1 MLRTML
7 TLHVFVAGQV
17 QGVGYR
23 DGLCAQALRH
33 GVSGWVRNRRDGKVE
48 AILQGEAA
56 AVESVLAW
64 ARRGPPAARVTGVT
78 TQPATGEL
86 DRRYPGF
93 DWLPSA

>member
-1 MLRTML
+1 ML
-7 TLHVFVAGQV
+7 TRHVFGAGQV

-23 DGLCAQALRH
+23 DGLHAQALRH

-64 ARRGPPAARVTGVT
+64 ARRGPPAARVTDVT
-78 TQPATGEL
+78 TQPATGGL